1 MKTITKL
8 GLAVILFM
16 ATATTN
22 HAQAQTKEETTEWIN
37 TYANDL
43 MSRRSVAHTI
53 EKLDENGNI
62 TANGETTNLAKDYW
76 IDDIYYI
83 YGRDVNGN
91 ENDKIWQ
98 LRLTEKH
105 ETTNGGFP
113 VKVFYFNNE
122 EDCKRVHKAFLHL
135 AKLLGTK
142 PKPKKDTF

>member
-1 MKTITKL
+1 MKTIAKL

-22 HAQAQTKEETTEWIN
+22 HAQAQTKEETVDWIN

-43 MSRRSVAHTI
+43 MSKKSENHTI
-53 EKLDENGNI
+53 ERLNENGDI
-62 TANGETTNLAKDYW
+62 TSNGKTTNLAKDYW
-76 IDDIYYI
+76 IEEIYYI
-83 YGRDVNGN
+83 WGRDGNGK

-105 ETTNGGFP
+105 VTPDGGFP
-113 VKVFYFNNE
+113 VKVFYFDNE
-122 EDCKRVHKAFLHL
+122 EDCKRVHKAFVHL

-142 PKPKKDTF
+142 PRPKTNTF